1 MTEVDGDSLV
11 KSQFID
17 AVKNTPK
24 SLVHILDIFGE
35 VANEACLKYHLS
47 ISLEGLTVLKSVQ
60 ATESKRFP
68 SNTVKSFR

>member
-11 KSQFID
+11 KSQFTD
-17 AVKNTPK
+17 AVLF
-24 SLVHILDIFGE
+24 SIFFGE
-35 VANEACLKYHLS
+35 VANDACLKYHLS